1 MLLNK
6 TLRNTLIFTD
16 LDGTLL
22 DHDTYSFEPA
32 LPMLDFIKTHHIPL
46 IIVTSKT
53 KSEVIELQKA
63 LDISSPFIIENG
75 AGIIVPTDKGH
86 TMIPLGKLYAQT
98 RESFVRYAEKIKMR
112 GFFDMS
118 VEEIM
123 SYTGL
128 SYDNADHARQRTF
141 SEPFILEEEKALTRL
156 KTMADK
162 DGFDIVK
169 GGRFYH
175 LITKGQDKAN
185 AVKKVIEMY
194 KEKEHGNPY
203 VSIALGDS
211 DNDLTMLANV
221 DVPIL
226 IPHKD
231 GSYID
236 NNITNLAKASFPGPR
251 GWNSALQ
258 RYFHV

>member
-1 MLLNK
+1 MLSNK
-6 TLRNTLIFTD
+6 LIRSTLIFTD

-46 IIVTSKT
+46 VIVTSKT
-53 KSEVIELQKA
+53 KSEVIELQNA
-63 LDISSPFIIENG
+63 LGISTPFIIENG
-75 AGIIVPTDKGH
+75 AGIFVPTDEGY
-86 TMIPLGKLYAQT
+86 TMIPLGELYLQT
-98 RESFVRYAEKIKMR
+98 RKAFACYAKEIEMR

-118 VEEIM
+118 VDEIM
-123 SYTGL
+123 NYTGL
-128 SYDNADHARQRTF
+128 TYDDAHHAKQRTF
-141 SEPFILEEEKALTRL
+141 SEPFILEDESALMRL

-162 DGFDIVK
+162 DGFDIVQ

-194 KEKEHGNPY
+194 EEKEHDNPY

-211 DNDLTMLANV
+211 ANDLTMLANV
-221 DVPIL
+221 DVPVL
-226 IPHKD
+226 IPHQD
-231 GSYID
+231 GSYIACD
-236 NNITNLAKASFPGPR
+236 ITNLTKAPCPGPK
-251 GWNSALQ
+251 GWNSALKG
-258 RYFHV
+258 YFHV